1 MKKRDHLPFSNC
13 IFKIAESLPNAPQKP
28 KLLIVLTY
36 EYGNGIFWFFLKV
49 FLFIACFGNILTF
62 MRMISRDLIKE
73 C

>member
-36 EYGNGIFWFFLKV
+36 EYGNRIFDFFLKS
-49 FLFIACFGNILTF
+49 FCL
-62 MRMISRDLIKE
+62 
-73 C
+73 